1 MILLIKKTSKIKR
14 KNAFKFCIFNKKRI
28 KIHLIK
34 HVKVMIFVNKKV
46 INIKQKKKPTQMSI
60 LVTKNSLD
68 LCENHNRK
76 LYS

>member
-1 MILLIKKTSKIKR
+1 MIL
-14 KNAFKFCIFNKKRI
+14 
-28 KIHLIK
+28 
-34 HVKVMIFVNKKV
+34 VNKKV